1 MEVVHE
7 RCCGLD
13 IHKKLVVACSMR
25 PGSGGQPRKQVRTFG
40 TMSDDLEK
48 LCDWLAEQ
56 GVTHVAMESTA
67 SYWKPIFNVLEDR
80 FELLLVN
87 AQHMKAVPG
96 RKTNSYHAFSPG
108 SMPSMGS
115 LDRTDLH
122 RGQVDVLAPEVVERS
137 P

>member
-67 SYWKPIFNVLEDR
+67 SYWKPIVRHEALFDR
-80 FELLLVN
+80 EGMKGPLLRTV
-87 AQHMKAVPG
+87 AAV
-96 RKTNSYHAFSPG
+96 R
-108 SMPSMGS
+108 
-115 LDRTDLH
+115 
-122 RGQVDVLAPEVVERS
+122 
-137 P
+137 

>member
-25 PGSGGQPRKQVRTFG
+25 PGSGGQPRKQ
-40 TMSDDLEK
+40 
-48 LCDWLAEQ
+48 
-56 GVTHVAMESTA
+56 VAMESTA

-96 RKTNSYHAFSPG
+96 RKTDVNDAEWIADLLRHG
-108 SMPSMGS
+108 LLKPSFVPERDQRELRELVRHRTS
-115 LDRTDLH
+115 LVQERTAAANRL
-122 RGQVDVLAPEVVERS
+122 QKVLEGAN
-137 P
+137 